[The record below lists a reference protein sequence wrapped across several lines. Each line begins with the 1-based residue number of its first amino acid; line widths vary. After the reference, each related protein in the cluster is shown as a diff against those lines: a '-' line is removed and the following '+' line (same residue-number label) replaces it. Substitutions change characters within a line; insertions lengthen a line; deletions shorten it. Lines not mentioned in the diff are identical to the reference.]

1 VSRSGFH
8 AWHGRGE
15 SRWARK
21 HRRLDALIRAQY
33 KANKGRSGSFK
44 IAELLQQ
51 KGHEVSRSS
60 VARRMKAMG
69 LRAKPRRK
77 YRKTTDSSHSEPV
90 AANLLN
96 RRFTVDKPDQVWV
109 TDITHLNTQ
118 AGWGYL
124 TVFLDLFSRMVVGW
138 AVSSSLSHVAVVQA
152 LWRAVGRRKPEPGLM
167 IHSDRG
173 VQYACAGFRSVIDQL
188 GFVQSMSRK
197 GDCWDNAVA
206 ESFFRTLKTEWYY
219 DTSLLSV
226 GHAQRELF
234 EYIERYYNGQ
244 RLHATLGYLTPMQYE
259 AMARVKCA

>member
-1 VSRSGFH
+1 M
-8 AWHGRGE
+8 
-15 SRWARK
+15 
-21 HRRLDALIRAQY
+21 HRRLEALIRAEY
-33 KANKGRSGSFK
+33 KAHKGRSGSLK
-44 IAELLQQ
+44 IAELLQK
-51 KGHEVSRSS
+51 KGHEVSRSG

-69 LRAKPRRK
+69 LRAKPQRTYK
-77 YRKTTDSSHSEPV
+77 KTTDSNHSESV
-90 AANLLN
+90 APNLLN
-96 RRFTVDKPDQVWV
+96 RRFSAEKPDQVWV
-109 TDITHLNTQ
+109 TDITYLRTQ
-118 AGWGYL
+118 AGWVYL

-138 AVSSSLSHVAVVQA
+138 AVSSSLSHEAVVRA
-152 LWRAVGRRKPEPGLM
+152 LWCAVRRRRPQPGLM

-219 DTSLLSV
+219 DASLLSL
-226 GHAQRELF
+226 GHTHRELF

-259 AMARVKCA
+259 ALTRAKCA